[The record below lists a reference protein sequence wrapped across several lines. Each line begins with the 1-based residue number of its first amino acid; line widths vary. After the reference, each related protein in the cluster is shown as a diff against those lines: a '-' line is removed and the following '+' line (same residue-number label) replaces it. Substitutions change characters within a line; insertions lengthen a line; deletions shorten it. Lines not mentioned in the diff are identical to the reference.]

1 MQSWK
6 TGKNL
11 RTNPP
16 KEDCNICVKIGSSY
30 DTYKFKVY
38 SERNW
43 GLIKYPKTI
52 DSCKVPEE
60 ALYINLDEIK

>member
-1 MQSWK
+1 MENW
-6 TGKNL
+6 KNL

-43 GLIKYPKTI
+43 VQKLLIHVKFLKRH
-52 DSCKVPEE
+52 
-60 ALYINLDEIK
+60 YISILTKSNNRILTT

>member
-1 MQSWK
+1 MENW
-6 TGKNL
+6 KNL

-52 DSCKVPEE
+52 DSM
-60 ALYINLDEIK
+60 